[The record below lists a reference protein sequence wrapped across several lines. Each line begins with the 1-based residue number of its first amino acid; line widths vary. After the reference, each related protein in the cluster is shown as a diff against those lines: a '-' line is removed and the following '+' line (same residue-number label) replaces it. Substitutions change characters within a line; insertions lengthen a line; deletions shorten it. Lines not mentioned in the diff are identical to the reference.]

1 MGFRRVALWTPTSDA
16 DVELLMARLHEMQ
29 PTRIGK
35 SRMQTILH
43 HRRPPVVKDA
53 TAGGPAPLAKPA
65 EAANFI
71 FSVFRMNHGVQKL
84 PSCWLVADGASL
96 ECTMEMVHVLERTHM
111 FLSNREKRLTLH
123 TGESGEVF
131 SVGDFGVNVA
141 TLYFNRTLCKERF
154 LEIEYRGAS
163 TYAQAQPMLDAFLQH
178 LGGSDFPNLAF
189 VPFPELKPATG
200 APETTDR
207 DRLGLQYVRLF
218 DVIDKSSSQ

>member
-1 MGFRRVALWTPTSDA
+1 MLIKYVNKPVYYCTASRFVPSKDSSTALVRGLRFVSTISSD
-16 DVELLMARLHEMQ
+16 
-29 PTRIGK
+29 
-35 SRMQTILH
+35 
-43 HRRPPVVKDA
+43 
-53 TAGGPAPLAKPA
+53 
-65 EAANFI
+65 
-71 FSVFRMNHGVQKL
+71 
-84 PSCWLVADGASL
+84 
-96 ECTMEMVHVLERTHM
+96 
-111 FLSNREKRLTLH
+111 
-123 TGESGEVF
+123 
-131 SVGDFGVNVA
+131 DFGVNVA